1 MPPTNS
7 PAHLKSL
14 PELVDR
20 SPATV
25 SPETSLI
32 EALTQMHRLTG
43 RYCELET
50 TTSSNPPH
58 WPPGKSSYI
67 LVTDGDKL
75 VGVLTERDVV
85 CLTAFGRDLAGLT
98 VADAMTRNPIAL
110 KDTDYKDIFSVISI
124 LDKHRIRHLPV
135 VNARGQLQGTIT
147 NESLERSLQPAHLL
161 RMRTVAEVMT
171 PEVVSAPPTTTAL
184 ELARMMVRDRVSCV
198 AIVASEPE
206 AIVPVGIVT
215 ERDIVQYQLLGLNL
229 AELPASLVMS
239 APLYCLAPEDTLLT
253 AREQMLRLRVRR
265 LLVTR
270 SDRSLAGIITQTS
283 LLKTLSPIE
292 LYATVQVLQEQVSQL
307 EGEKVEVLKKSNS
320 ELSQLNQQLQFTQF
334 TVDNAVVPIYWVD
347 SEGKFFYVNKAAGA
361 SLGYEPEELLSMRV
375 FDTDPNLTPDGWRD
389 IWQELKKQKTFR
401 GEISN
406 QRKDGSIFPVEIFCN
421 YLEFQGKEYSCSFG
435 RDLSDRYQA
444 EAALRDS
451 EEKFRQLADNID
463 SVFWMSDPG
472 MEEFFYVSPAYE
484 TIWGR
489 SPSSLYA
496 DPRSWLDTIHPEDLQ
511 RAIARLS
518 QRARLGY
525 PPGFVNEYRILRP
538 HGEIRHIRAR
548 SFAVRDSHGEVY
560 RLVGIGEDITDRKQ
574 ASAELQRSQALLR
587 AAVTNAPIVLYATDA
602 QGVQTL
608 SEGKALEGLGL
619 KPGEWVGRS
628 VFDNCA
634 DYPYILENLREVLGG
649 VEKHWQGPFGDRMFE
664 NRAMPILD
672 LDGGVVGLIGVAIDI
687 TVRYRA
693 QLALLQLNQELELRV
708 QDRTEEL
715 QEANYR
721 LQAEIIERQQV
732 EVALRDSEERFRA
745 VFEQAAVGMDICDLE
760 GRFIRANQK
769 LCNIFGYSWEEL
781 QGLTFMDLTHPD
793 DLPSNKLQVRSLLAG
808 EISTF
813 SIEKR
818 YIHKQGH
825 LIWANTTASLLRD
838 EAGQPQYYIGIVRDI
853 SDRKRAELALQ
864 QSEEMFRAISLQA
877 AVGIAGVD
885 RDEKLIFVNQ
895 KFCEI
900 VGYSQEELKELTYED
915 LTYPEDLE
923 VESQLAAGLDVAGY
937 LSYSM
942 EKRYIRK
949 NGEIIWVK
957 VAATLLENLREPIR
971 GIAVV
976 EDINERKLIEQELRA
991 SREKYKTLFEILPI
1005 GVTMTDK
1012 DGNIIQANP
1021 SSEKM
1026 FGPLIVPGKLRN
1038 IRDFEWDMIRADGS
1052 PMSPTELACMRAFR
1066 EQIVVKNQEVGI
1078 IKEKGIITWIS
1089 ISAAPIPL
1097 EDCGVAIA
1105 DVDITERKQIEQM
1118 KEDFLAIASHELR
1131 TPLTSLLAS
1140 LKLLATGKFG
1150 GLSDSGKRLL
1160 EFALLDT
1167 ERLVR
1172 LVQEILDLQS
1182 LKSGK
1187 KSLIFQNCLT
1197 DLLLE
1202 RAVNI
1207 IKPIAEKAEV
1217 NLSANAVSIPLV
1229 ADGDALIQV
1238 LTNLLDNAIKF
1249 SHKGSTVWAIAR
1261 QHPEGVLFAIK
1272 DSGRG
1277 IPADKLETI
1286 FQPFGQADA
1295 SDSRDRGGTGLGLPI
1310 CRTILEQHE
1319 GRIWVESTPGIGSS
1333 FYVLLIHKNK

>member
-1 MPPTNS
+1 MSLTNS
-7 PAHLKSL
+7 PARLKSL
-14 PELVDR
+14 DELLDR
-20 SPATV
+20 SPVTV

-43 RYCELET
+43 SDRDPER

-58 WPPGKSSYI
+58 WPPGRSSYI

-85 CLTAFGRDLAGLT
+85 CLSAFGRDLAGLS

-110 KDTDYKDIFSVISI
+110 KDTDYKDIFSVIS
-124 LDKHRIRHLPV
+124 LLEKHGIRHLPV
-135 VNARGQLQGTIT
+135 VNPKGQLQGIVT
-147 NESLERSLQPAHLL
+147 NETLERSLEPAHLL

-171 PEVVSAPPTTTAL
+171 AEVVSAPPTTTAM
-184 ELARMMVRDRVSCV
+184 ELARIMARERVSCV
-198 AIVASEPE
+198 AIVASQPE

-229 AELPASLVMS
+229 AELPASQVTI

-253 AREQMLRLRVRR
+253 AREQMERLRVRR
-265 LLVTR
+265 LVVTR

-283 LLKTLSPIE
+283 LLKALSPIE
-292 LYATVQVLQEQVSQL
+292 LYATVKVLQQQVSQL

-320 ELSQLNQQLQFTQF
+320 ELSELNQQLQFTQF
-334 TVDNAVVPIYWVD
+334 SVDNAVVPIYWVD
-347 SEGKFFYVNKAAGA
+347 SEGKFFYVNKAVGA
-361 SLGYEPEELLSMRV
+361 SLGYEREELLSMGA
-375 FDTDPNLTPDGWRD
+375 FDIDPNLTASKWRG

-401 GEISN
+401 GEISH

-421 YLEFQGKEYSCSFG
+421 YLEFQGKEYSCSFA
-435 RDLSDRYQA
+435 RDLSDRYQS
-444 EAALRDS
+444 ETALRDS

-472 MEEFFYVSPAYE
+472 IQEMLYVSPAYE
-484 TIWGR
+484 NIWGR
-489 SPSSLYA
+489 SLGSLYA
-496 DPRSWLDTIHPEDLQ
+496 EPRSWIGAIHPEDLE
-511 RAIARLS
+511 AATARLS
-518 QRARLGY
+518 ERARLGY
-525 PPGFVNEYRILRP
+525 PPGFVNEYRIRRP
-538 HGEIRHIRAR
+538 HGEIRYISDRC
-548 SFAVRDSHGEVY
+548 FAVRDSQGEVY
-560 RLVGIGEDITDRKQ
+560 RLLGIAEDITDRKL
-574 ASAELQRSQALLR
+574 AEAELQRSQALLR
-587 AAVTNAPIVLYATDA
+587 AAVTNAPIILYATDA
-602 QGVQTL
+602 RGLQTL
-608 SEGKALEGLGL
+608 SEGKALQWLGL

-628 VFDNCA
+628 VFDSCA

-664 NRAMPILD
+664 NRALPMFD
-672 LDGGVVGLIGVAIDI
+672 ENGVVVGLIGIAIDI
-687 TVRYRA
+687 TERYRA

-708 QDRTEEL
+708 LERTEEL
-715 QEANYR
+715 QQANYR
-721 LQAEIIERQQV
+721 LQAEIRERQQV
-732 EVALRDSEERFRA
+732 EVALRESEERFRT
-745 VFEQAAVGMDICDLE
+745 VFEQAAVGINICDFE

-769 LCNIFGYSWEEL
+769 LCDIFGYSWEEL
-781 QGLTFMDLTHPD
+781 QGFTFMDLTHPD
-793 DLPSNKLQVRSLLAG
+793 DRPSNKLQLRSLLAG

-813 SIEKR
+813 SVEKR
-818 YIHKQGH
+818 YIHKEGH
-825 LIWANTTASLLRD
+825 LIWARTTVSLVRD
-838 EAGQPQYYIGIVRDI
+838 EAGQAQYYMGIVRDI

-864 QSEEMFRAISLQA
+864 QSEEMFRAIFEQA

-885 RDEKLIFVNQ
+885 GDEKLTFVNQ

-923 VESQLAAGLDVAGY
+923 VESQLAAGLEVAGY

-942 EKRYIRK
+942 EKRYVRK

-957 VAATLLENLREPIR
+957 VAASLLENLREPIR

-976 EDINERKLIEQELRA
+976 EDINDRKLMEQELRA

-1005 GVTMTDK
+1005 GVTMTDR
-1012 DGNIIQANP
+1012 DGNIVRANP
-1021 SSEKM
+1021 SSERM

-1038 IRDFEWDMIRADGS
+1038 IRDFEWEIIRADGS
-1052 PMSPTELACMRAFR
+1052 PMSPTELACMRALT
-1066 EQIVVKNQEVGI
+1066 EKIVIKNQEVGI
-1078 IKEKGIITWIS
+1078 IKENGIITWIS

-1097 EDCGVAIA
+1097 EDYGVAIA

-1118 KEDFLAIASHELR
+1118 KEEFLAIASHELR
-1131 TPLTSLLAS
+1131 TPLTSLRAS
-1140 LKLLATGKFG
+1140 LGLLGTGKLG
-1150 GLSDSGKRLL
+1150 SLSDSGKRLL

-1172 LVQEILDLQS
+1172 LVKDILDLQS

-1187 KSLIFQNCLT
+1187 KSLIFRNCQT

-1207 IKPIAEKAEV
+1207 VKPIAEKAEV
-1217 NLSANAVSIPLV
+1217 NLSASAVSIPLV

-1249 SHKGSTVWAIAR
+1249 SHKGSTVWATG
-1261 QHPEGVLFAIK
+1261 QKHPEGVLFAIK

-1286 FQPFGQADA
+1286 FLPFAQADA

-1310 CRTILEQHE
+1310 SRTIVEQHQ
-1319 GRIWVESTPGIGSS
+1319 GRIWVESTPGVGSR
-1333 FYVLLIHKNK
+1333 FYVLLINNR